1 MSMQHYQEAL
11 QDYEQALRLNPQLEA
26 AKINRDMILQA
37 M

>member
-1 MSMQHYQEAL
+1 MQHYQEAL